1 MQQNILRTTLVFFF
15 PNLFATFNAE
25 RNGWLEAWGGFV
37 AFWRLLLLFWEDF
50 IGDDFWAEV
59 CDDFLADEDVEGFLL
74 LEVVGWGGICFW
86 EEVEGLFE
94 DSFGFWE
101 EVEGLLE
108 ESFGFWEEVEALVPE
123 VEALFEEVVA
133 FWEEAEGL
141 FPDAPAL
148 FEEAE
153 AFWEEVVGLLEEL
166 DDFFAEVEDLLDEAD
181 GLLAED
187 WGLLEE
193 VEGLFEDFVG
203 FWEEAEGLFEGA
215 AATLDEIV
223 VLLDE
228 ADDLFEDS
236 GFLVEAE
243 AFAEEADDFFED
255 SASLFEDV
263 EGLLDEQFDLVK
275 LVSSFLLIVEF
286 SKVSFSVDEELFN
299 LSSLLFIIFFLS
311 HFVSSSFNLYPNS
324 HLSHLF
330 SLLHFKQCSIVEH
343 LLFSHNI

>member
-37 AFWRLLLLFWEDF
+37 AFWRLLLFWDDF

-236 GFLVEAE
+236 GFLEEAE
-243 AFAEEADDFFED
+243 AFAEEEDDFFED

-263 EGLLDEQFDLVK
+263 EGLLDEQFELVK
-275 LVSSFLLIVEF
+275 FVSSFLLIVEF

-324 HLSHLF
+324 HISHLF
-330 SLLHFKQCSIVEH
+330 SLTHFKQCSIVEH

>member
-94 DSFGFWE
+94 D
-101 EVEGLLE
+101 
-108 ESFGFWEEVEALVPE
+108 SFGFWEEVEALVPE

-223 VLLDE
+223 VLFDE

-243 AFAEEADDFFED
+243 AFAEEADDFFYD

>member
-101 EVEGLLE
+101 EVEGLFE
-108 ESFGFWEEVEALVPE
+108 DSFGFWEEVEALVPE
-123 VEALFEEVVA
+123 VETLFEEVVA

-243 AFAEEADDFFED
+243 AFAEEADDFFDD

-263 EGLLDEQFDLVK
+263 EGLLDEQFELVK
-275 LVSSFLLIVEF
+275 FVSSFLLIVEF

>member
-74 LEVVGWGGICFW
+74 LEVVGRGGICFW

-193 VEGLFEDFVG
+193 VEGLFEDFIG

-236 GFLVEAE
+236 GFLEEAE
-243 AFAEEADDFFED
+243 AFAEEEDDFFED

-263 EGLLDEQFDLVK
+263 EGLLDEQFELVK
-275 LVSSFLLIVEF
+275 FVSSFLLIVEF

>member
-25 RNGWLEAWGGFV
+25 RKGWLEAWGGFV

-86 EEVEGLFE
+86 EEVECLFE

-243 AFAEEADDFFED
+243 AFAEEVDDFFED

>member
-86 EEVEGLFE
+86 EEVEG
-94 DSFGFWE
+94 
-101 EVEGLLE
+101 
-108 ESFGFWEEVEALVPE
+108 LVPE

-223 VLLDE
+223 VLFDE

-236 GFLVEAE
+236 GFLEEAE
-243 AFAEEADDFFED
+243 AFAEEEDDFFED

-263 EGLLDEQFDLVK
+263 EGLLDEQFELVK
-275 LVSSFLLIVEF
+275 FVSSFLLIVEF